1 MDTVEL
7 KTWQDFRDHID
18 RDKQAMPVYWRGQ
31 ENPNLPLASS
41 FERKILALNDGYKPG
56 ASMLYPY
63 DHRYQR
69 GGKPTWEKTFYQNF
83 RDRYLEAFRTA
94 ALGLRGNNPRELTRD
109 EWWALGRHYGLVTP
123 LLDWTEKPY
132 MAAFFALSELWM
144 EMNRAGGPVSFE
156 GKRVAV
162 FRLLHHEK
170 LEGDGLR
177 VVRPIVEELGR
188 MHGQR
193 GLFTWLDSEE
203 FFELQGFLDN
213 TGRGRL
219 LTRLIISDQAVVDGL
234 RDLAAHGIDFRTL
247 FPDLPGAALH
257 ANTQVDWNL
266 S

>member
-193 GLFTWLDSEE
+193 GLFTWLDSEK